1 MKKNH
6 FLIIGL
12 ILSVFIFNS
21 CDKDTVSR
29 TSSGSS
35 NFFLYDGKT
44 YNLDKGFI
52 ENYGDN
58 ENASYDFDVFLVSD
72 NIDYSIPDEDY
83 IGVGEIVYLDLN
95 TSSDNGLVNGKY
107 NFSSDRDTFT
117 LVDGLIGIKMDISTE
132 EGEELLEIVAG
143 EVDVSVSE
151 SNTVLDFDLTTSTNK
166 RVTGKFN
173 KKLTNL

>member
-1 MKKNH
+1 MKNNQ
-6 FLIIGL
+6 FFIIGV
-12 ILSVFIFNS
+12 ILSAFIFNS

-35 NFFLYDGKT
+35 NYFLYDGKT

-58 ENASYDFDVFLVSD
+58 ENGSYDFDVFLVSES
-72 NIDYSIPDEDY
+72 IDYSIPDEDY
-83 IGVGEIVYLDLN
+83 IGLGEVVYLDLN
-95 TSSDNGLVNGKY
+95 TSSENGLVNGKY

-117 LVDGLIGIKMDISTE
+117 LVDGLIGIKIDIITE
-132 EGEELLEIVAG
+132 EGEELVEIVAG

-151 SNTVLDFDLTTSTNK
+151 NNTVLDFDLTTRTNK